1 MRKTLIAMTAA
12 SALASVFGTGAFAGN
27 HTGNG
32 NAGNGNGNRSGNDV
46 GNHSG
51 NDVNNGH
58 NTAIIGSSLIN
69 IGGQNNGSHSV
80 SGVLND
86 QNLTGGSIIDFGG
99 GGGGGGG

>member
-12 SALASVFGTGAFAGN
+12 LALGFSGAAFAGN

-32 NAGNGNGNRSGNDV
+32 NTGNGNGNHSGNDV

-69 IGGQNNGSHSV
+69 VGGQLNGAHSV

-86 QNLTGGSIIDFGG
+86 QNDTGSFNVQNNNAPAVVLVF
-99 GGGGGGG
+99 

>member
-1 MRKTLIAMTAA
+1 MRKTLIAMTAV
-12 SALASVFGTGAFAGN
+12 SALALSSAAFAGN

-32 NAGNGNGNRSGNDV
+32 NTGNGNGNHSGNDV

-51 NDVNNGH
+51 NNVNNGH

-69 IGGQNNGSHSV
+69 VGGQLNGAHSV

-86 QNLTGGSIIDFGG
+86 QNDTGSFNVQNNNAPAVVLVF
-99 GGGGGGG
+99 

>member
-12 SALASVFGTGAFAGN
+12 SALALALGTGAFAG
-27 HTGNG
+27 TGNG
-32 NAGNGNGNRSGNDV
+32 NSGNGNGNHSGNDV

-51 NDVNNGH
+51 NNVNNGH

-69 IGGQNNGSHSV
+69 VGGQLNGKQSV

-86 QNLTGGSIIDFGG
+86 QNLTGNNSIQNNNAPAVVLVF
-99 GGGGGGG
+99 